1 MEAAELEIIEKLQQ
15 LLCSS
20 DYLLLLKQW
29 GAKVAC
35 RFGGYREITIRLKS
49 GKTWSIRSPFFL
61 RGKPKRRR
69 GRAPKRQKGA
79 LRHLGLEL
87 LGIIKKLSP
96 ALINLCSSMA
106 VLCPSFVV
114 GANSLRGFGIKM
126 NDRLL
131 QDITRKFS
139 GLVKS
144 VRVECAGGKEWKAS
158 GLRILISV
166 DGGRIRERTVKRGRR
181 KEGLKRQG
189 YSTEWFEPRLLIITQ
204 FDENG
209 KKIRSVNPILDGACG
224 DMDEFFQLLKE
235 HLSSI
240 NIEEA
245 KEVVFCADGGQGIW
259 PRTEKLIE
267 ELGITNAG
275 QILDYTHAKQNANIV
290 NKLIT
295 DTLKLSAK
303 ESKKITKQI
312 RDLLWNGNISGISAL
327 VKEKLGTR
335 RKAAKAALKKLDEYF
350 GNHNKFQY
358 QTFQDKGLPT
368 GSGSIESAI
377 RRVINLRIK
386 GSGLFWKKK
395 NAEGM
400 ILLRSLVLTGK
411 LNQACRKVQSVVR
424 RMFDNNMIEDLPVAA

>member
-1 MEAAELEIIEKLQQ
+1 
-15 LLCSS
+15 
-20 DYLLLLKQW
+20 
-29 GAKVAC
+29 
-35 RFGGYREITIRLKS
+35 
-49 GKTWSIRSPFFL
+49 
-61 RGKPKRRR
+61 
-69 GRAPKRQKGA
+69 
-79 LRHLGLEL
+79 
-87 LGIIKKLSP
+87 
-96 ALINLCSSMA
+96 
-106 VLCPSFVV
+106 
-114 GANSLRGFGIKM
+114 
-126 NDRLL
+126 
-131 QDITRKFS
+131 
-139 GLVKS
+139 
-144 VRVECAGGKEWKAS
+144 
-158 GLRILISV
+158 
-166 DGGRIRERTVKRGRR
+166 
-181 KEGLKRQG
+181 
-189 YSTEWFEPRLLIITQ
+189 
-204 FDENG
+204 
-209 KKIRSVNPILDGACG
+209 
-224 DMDEFFQLLKE
+224 MDEFFQLLKE

-240 NIEEA
+240 NIEET

-267 ELGITNAG
+267 ELGITNAE